1 MREKALS
8 VQEEVV
14 ALRRHFHRF
23 PEASWQEEETAA
35 RVEEELKTLGL
46 NPRRLCGTGVV
57 ADIEGEG
64 PGPTVAL
71 RADMDALQVKEQ
83 TDAAYASTREGLM
96 HACGHDGHTAMLLGA
111 AKLLVKEGFT
121 GRVRL
126 IFQPAEE
133 MVQGAKA
140 MIEAGVLEGV
150 DALFGIHLWNDV
162 PVGKI
167 NIEPGPRMASGNY
180 VKVTFTGRGGH
191 GSMPDQ
197 TVDPVVMAASFLL
210 DSQAILSR
218 ERSPLEP
225 ATLTFGEVHAGTRF
239 NVIPEE
245 ATVIGTYRCFTQD
258 MVDRIREGIERYAT
272 GVATAHRGSV
282 QCEIERVTPPLTND
296 RGFAKVVQSAAVSVV
311 GADNLVSFEKIM
323 GSEDLAYY
331 LEKVPGAI
339 AFVGS
344 GKTDGTSFP
353 HHHPR
358 FDLAEEALVNGTA
371 LYASV
376 ALTYLKK
383 G

>member
-1 MREKALS
+1 MREKALG

-35 RVEEELKTLGL
+35 RVEEELKALGL
-46 NPRRLCGTGVV
+46 TPRRLCGTGVV
-57 ADIEGEG
+57 ADIDGEG

-83 TDAAYASTREGLM
+83 TDADYASTREGLM

-111 AKLLVKEGFT
+111 AKLLVKEPFT

-245 ATVIGTYRCFTQD
+245 ATVIGTYRCFTQE
-258 MVDRIREGIERYAT
+258 MVDKIREGIERYAT
-272 GVATAHRGSV
+272 GMATAHRGSV

-296 RGFAKVVQSAAVSVV
+296 SDFTKVVESAAVSVV

-344 GKTDGTSFP
+344 GKTDGMSFP
-353 HHHPR
+353 HHHPQ

>member
-1 MREKALS
+1 MRDKAVAIQEK
-8 VQEEVV
+8 VV

-23 PEASWQEEETAA
+23 PEASWQEEQTAA
-35 RVEEELKTLGL
+35 RVEEELSALGL
-46 NPRRLCGTGVV
+46 SPRRLCGTGVV
-57 ADIEGEG
+57 ADIVGEG

-71 RADMDALQVKEQ
+71 RADMDALQVNEQ
-83 TDAAYASTREGLM
+83 TDLAFASTAPGIM

-111 AKLLVKEGFT
+111 AQLLVQEPFS

-162 PVGKI
+162 PVGQI
-167 NIEPGPRMASGNY
+167 NIEPGPRMASGNF

-197 TVDPVVMAASFLL
+197 TVDPVVMAANFLL
-210 DSQAILSR
+210 ESQAILSR

-245 ATVIGTYRCFTQD
+245 ATMIGTYRCFSQE
-258 MVDRIREGIERYAT
+258 MVDKIREAIERYAS
-272 GVATAHRGSV
+272 GIASAHRGSV
-282 QCEIERVTPPLTND
+282 QCEIERVTPPLAND
-296 RGFAKVVQSAAVSVV
+296 PDFAKVVRGAAASVV
-311 GADNLVSFEKIM
+311 GETNLFSFEKIM

-331 LEKVPGAI
+331 LEKIPGAI
-339 AFVGS
+339 AFVGA
-344 GKTDGTSFP
+344 GKADGTSYP

-358 FDLAEEALVNGTA
+358 FDLEEEALINGTA

-376 ALTYLKK
+376 ALAYLNR
-383 G
+383 